1 MADGGSAVKQFTEE
15 VAEAAGEV
23 AKDVKDTVGQMLE
36 QGVQSATGA
45 QLTPQ
50 QIQQKQIDE
59 QTQMAE
65 ARRKIAFYRRN
76 AGEQK
81 IVRQENKQKEQQR
94 LEALQQEIQ
103 QKKIEEIQQKEPKK
117 PGLPEAILRTQAEY
131 KPGKG
136 VGG

>member
-15 VAEAAGEV
+15 VVEATGEV

-50 QIQQKQIDE
+50 QIQQKQLEDQKKI
-59 QTQMAE
+59 AE
-65 ARRKIAFYRRN
+65 NRRKIAFWQKLQ
-76 AGEQK
+76 AEQQA
-81 IVRQENKQKEQQR
+81 VRQTEKQKEMQR
-94 LEALQQEIQ
+94 MQSQQQEKQVAEFKQIE
-103 QKKIEEIQQKEPKK
+103 KKKEPINPAVAYAGK
-117 PGLPEAILRTQAEY
+117 AEF
-131 KPGKG
+131 KRG